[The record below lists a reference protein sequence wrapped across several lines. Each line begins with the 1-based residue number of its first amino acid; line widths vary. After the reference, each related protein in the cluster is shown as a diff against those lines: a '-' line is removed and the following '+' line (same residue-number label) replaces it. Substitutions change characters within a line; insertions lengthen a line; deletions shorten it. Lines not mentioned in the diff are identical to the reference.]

1 MKLLANPVLV
11 RMVLLLV
18 FAASVFIV
26 GVWFI
31 RRLRKEMVADL
42 SSPTPRVDN
51 APAFAVA
58 TLQSVIQQLKDKEE
72 ELQRLRQAEQER
84 AAATQNIAAA
94 VLTNLETGVVVFN
107 AAGLA
112 QQANPAAREILGYA
126 TISGMHARDLFRGIS
141 ALRSRDGEAPG
152 ALAEALSRA
161 LSDASVFRALDAE
174 YATPAGQRRNL
185 AITIAPALGAG
196 GECYGAVCL
205 VSDRGAASR

>member
-18 FAASVFIV
+18 FAASMFIL

-31 RRLRKEMVADL
+31 RRLRKEMVADV
-42 SSPTPRVDN
+42 SPSTPRADN
-51 APAFAVA
+51 VPAFAVA

-72 ELQRLRQAEQER
+72 ELQHLRQAEQER
-84 AAATQNIAAA
+84 AATTQNIAAA
-94 VLTNLETGVVVFN
+94 LLINLETGVVVFN

-141 ALRSRDGEAPG
+141 ALRRRDPTAPG
-152 ALAEALSRA
+152 AIAEAMERA
-161 LSDASVFRALDAE
+161 LSDASVFRALEAE
-174 YATPAGQRRNL
+174 YVTPAGQRRNL
-185 AITIAPALGAG
+185 AITIAPALGAA

-205 VSDRGAASR
+205 VSDRSAAST